1 MHMGTVE
8 EGEVQARLAL
18 EDGMVLAGRSI
29 GAPGWAGGEVV
40 FTTAMTGYQEV
51 LSDPSYRGQI
61 VTMAYPLIGNYGVS
75 AAAWESVRP
84 HVAGFVVAEAAS
96 APHHWRSEGSIGAL
110 LARWGVAGI
119 AGVDTRCLVR
129 HLRTHGLRRGIIST
143 EDLPEG
149 KPLARVRALPDIGTL
164 DLVGQV
170 STAQVQHY
178 PGPGPRI
185 AILDCGVKW
194 GIVEN
199 LRRRGCDTWVLPH
212 LTTAEQILGLRP
224 AGVVLSPGPG
234 DPKVLSHQVAQ
245 VRQLWERLPI
255 FGICLGHQILGR
267 AAGAET
273 FKLPF
278 GHRGSNHPV
287 KDLARGRVY
296 VTTQNHGYAVDDV
309 SLPRAEVVV
318 THRNLHDGTVEG
330 LRHRSLPIMSVQ
342 YHPEG
347 RPGPLDSAYLFEEWM
362 GMIGATA
369 PAAGDRSRGPGDGAT
384 DRDEAAIGRRS
395 EPTPTTCD
403 AGR

>member
-1 MHMGTVE
+1 METRVE
-8 EGEVQARLAL
+8 SAAQARLVL
-18 EDGMVLAGRSI
+18 EDGMVLTGRSI
-29 GAPGWAGGEVV
+29 GASGSAGGEVV

-75 AAAWESVRP
+75 ATAWESFRP
-84 HVAGFVVAEAAS
+84 HVAGFVVAEAA
-96 APHHWRSEGSIGAL
+96 AHPHHWRSEGSLTGL
-110 LARWGVAGI
+110 LARWGVVGL

-129 HLRTHGLRRGIIST
+129 HLRTHGLQRGIICT
-143 EDLPEG
+143 QDLPEG
-149 KPLARVRALPDIGTL
+149 ELVARARALPDIGTL

-170 STAQVQHY
+170 STAQMQHY

-212 LTTAEQILGLRP
+212 LTTAEEILGLRP
-224 AGVVLSPGPG
+224 AGLVLSPGPG
-234 DPKVLSHQVAQ
+234 DPKVLAHQVGQ
-245 VRQLWERLPI
+245 VRRLWERLPI

-287 KDLARGRVY
+287 KDLARSRVY

-309 SLPRAEVVV
+309 SLPAAEIAV

-330 LRHRSLPIMSVQ
+330 LRHRRLPIMSVQ

-369 PAAGDRSRGPGDGAT
+369 PEAGNRSRNSPDVAA
-384 DRDEAAIGRRS
+384 DPDEAVIGIRP
-395 EPTPTTCD
+395 EPAPTGID